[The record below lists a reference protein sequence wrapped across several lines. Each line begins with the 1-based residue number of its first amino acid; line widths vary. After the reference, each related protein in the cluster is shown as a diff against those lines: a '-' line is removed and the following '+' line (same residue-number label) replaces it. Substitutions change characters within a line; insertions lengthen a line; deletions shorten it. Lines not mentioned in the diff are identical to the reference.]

1 MLLGDL
7 AGFQT
12 FRREATE
19 LREELRDY
27 QREQFDGWSRH
38 VLAAVDH
45 PTEPLRWAKSSQG
58 MGQAYMSNPAVYS
71 TLHERVVLG
80 LSLDKLTPSCPSFI
94 LAPIAT
100 REWIIN
106 LPASGTVCKLNYHRQ
121 LGRNELN

>member
-38 VLAAVDH
+38 VLAAIDH
-45 PTEPLRWAKSSQG
+45 PTEPLRWANSSQG
-58 MGQAYMSNPAVYS
+58 MDYQSA
-71 TLHERVVLG
+71 
-80 LSLDKLTPSCPSFI
+80 
-94 LAPIAT
+94 
-100 REWIIN
+100 REWDS
-106 LPASGTVCKLNYHRQ
+106 LQTKLSTGWQERKEQ
-121 LGRNELN
+121 LRRTCTFG